1 MYWFNCS
8 LDPKVTKRMKIVEL
22 LNHVAIALNNEEA
35 DVLAQFESK
44 ERIAKRDLNER
55 EIVVANQLVNK
66 DILLRRKN
74 NGKIEYSKKIHSV

>member
-1 MYWFNCS
+1 
-8 LDPKVTKRMKIVEL
+8 MKIVEL

-74 NGKIEYSKKIHSV
+74 NGKIEYTKKIHRV

>member
-1 MYWFNCS
+1 
-8 LDPKVTKRMKIVEL
+8 MKIVEL

>member
-1 MYWFNCS
+1 
-8 LDPKVTKRMKIVEL
+8 MKIVEL

-66 DILLRRKN
+66 DILLRRKY
-74 NGKIEYSKKIHSV
+74 NGKIE

>member
-1 MYWFNCS
+1 
-8 LDPKVTKRMKIVEL
+8 MKIVEL

-74 NGKIEYSKKIHSV
+74 NGKIEYSKKIHSVQTSDA